1 MNEVEAELIAVRL
14 GRIVDRLQDDL
25 REMREE
31 LRHYHALNEA
41 RLARLEAESCDHE
54 TRLRAT
60 HTAVTQLRTWAG
72 VSSGSSGLLSIAA
85 LLRSFFGG

>member
-1 MNEVEAELIAVRL
+1 MTNEQTELIAARL
-14 GRIVDRLQDDL
+14 GRIVDHLQDDL
-25 REMREE
+25 REIREE
-31 LRHYHALNEA
+31 LRHQNELSEA
-41 RLARLEAESCDHE
+41 RLQRLETQSADHEARLRE
-54 TRLRAT
+54 T

>member
-1 MNEVEAELIAVRL
+1 MTNEQTELIAARL

-25 REMREE
+25 REIREE
-31 LRHYHALNEA
+31 LHHQNELGEQ
-41 RLARLEAESCDHE
+41 RLLHLEAASDDHE
-54 TRLRAT
+54 QRLRET

-72 VSSGSSGLLSIAA
+72 ISSGSSGLLSIAA

>member
-1 MNEVEAELIAVRL
+1 MTNEQIELIAARL

-25 REMREE
+25 REVREE
-31 LRHYHALNEA
+31 LRHYHQLNEA
-41 RLARLEAESCDHE
+41 RLERLEAQAADHE
-54 TRLRAT
+54 TRLRDT

>member
-1 MNEVEAELIAVRL
+1 MNEPQVDLIAARL

-25 REMREE
+25 REIREE
-31 LRHYHALNEA
+31 LRHQNELTER
-41 RLARLEAESCDHE
+41 RLQRLEEDALDHE
-54 TRLRAT
+54 TRLRET

-72 VSSGSSGLLSIAA
+72 ISSGSSGLLSIAA

>member
-1 MNEVEAELIAVRL
+1 MTNEQTDLIAARL

-31 LRHYHALNEA
+31 LRHQNELSER
-41 RLARLEAESCDHE
+41 RLQQLEEQFGDHE
-54 TRLRAT
+54 TRLRAA

-72 VSSGSSGLLSIAA
+72 ISSGSSGLLSIAA

>member
-1 MNEVEAELIAVRL
+1 MTNEQVELIAVRL

-31 LRHYHALNEA
+31 LRHYHQLNEA
-41 RLARLEAESCDHE
+41 RLERLEAQSSDHE
-54 TRLRAT
+54 TRLRDT

-72 VSSGSSGLLSIAA
+72 VSSGSSGLLSIAV